1 MDQREYLGA
10 KVNSIESSFVRIQQE
25 ILERRFHIESLF
37 DPQAIRCRYRR
48 AATRGAVGEDG
59 GDDPGG
65 DSVKLIGRTGGDK
78 TEDDAE

>member
-59 GDDPGG
+59 GDDLGG
-65 DSVKLIGRTGGDK
+65 YSVKLIG
-78 TEDDAE
+78 